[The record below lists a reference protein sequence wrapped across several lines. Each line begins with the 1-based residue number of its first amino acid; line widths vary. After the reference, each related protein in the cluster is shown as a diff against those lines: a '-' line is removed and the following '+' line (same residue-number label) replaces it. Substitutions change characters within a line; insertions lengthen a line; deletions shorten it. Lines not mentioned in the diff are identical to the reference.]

1 MSRLS
6 KSALPPK
13 ESDSGR
19 IRAVRRRAFLRIV
32 PAALAAG
39 WTLSP
44 APGAPRTGPSGF
56 SQAPLSVESG
66 SSVHRFTVELA
77 LSPRQQAQGLMFRR
91 RLAADAGMLFVYP
104 TPRIITMWMRNTYIP
119 LDMMFIGPDGRIVRI
134 AERTRPMSTETISSG
149 RPALAVLEVNAGTA
163 ARLGIR
169 SGDRV
174 IAEGLGGSAP

>member
-1 MSRLS
+1 MR
-6 KSALPPK
+6 P
-13 ESDSGR
+13 R
-19 IRAVRRRAFLRIV
+19 VFLRIV

-39 WTLSP
+39 WALSP
-44 APGAPRTGPSGF
+44 APGALWAGPSGF
-56 SQAPLSVESG
+56 SQVPLAVESS

-104 TPRIITMWMRNTYIP
+104 APRIITMWMRNTYIP
-119 LDMMFIGPDGRIVRI
+119 LDMMFIGSDGRIVRI
-134 AERTRPMSTETISSG
+134 AERARPMSTETISSG

-169 SGDRV
+169 PGDRV
-174 IAEGLGGSAP
+174 IAEALRGRAP